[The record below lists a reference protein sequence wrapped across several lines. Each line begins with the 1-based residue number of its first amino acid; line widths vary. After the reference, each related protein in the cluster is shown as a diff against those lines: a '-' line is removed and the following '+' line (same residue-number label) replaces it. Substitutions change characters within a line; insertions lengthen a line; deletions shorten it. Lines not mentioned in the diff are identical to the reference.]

1 MASALLLS
9 LFSVATG
16 WADGGYYQ
24 GYSQNDGF
32 QNIYKSQGGAAYP
45 QYFPRIEPET
55 PYRAQYQYQPLR
67 ASTSTYSPPH
77 KALSTKIADG
87 LTDLWKSPI
96 VKSGVIGTGIGVG
109 AAALTKHMS
118 ILHGAW
124 VGAAY
129 GAGFGA
135 MDETTYFKQH
145 PLVRKTAKG
154 AVIGLGAAA
163 LTGAAALGPATAVGA
178 GIGAGVHYLK
188 TH

>member
-1 MASALLLS
+1 MTSALILS
-9 LFSVATG
+9 LFSMSVG

-55 PYRAQYQYQPLR
+55 PYHVQYQYQPLK
-67 ASTSTYSPPH
+67 ASTSASSPPH

-87 LTDLWKSPI
+87 FTDLWKSPA
-96 VKSGVIGTGIGVG
+96 VKSGIVGAGIGLG
-109 AAALTKHMS
+109 ASALTKHMG
-118 ILHGAW
+118 LWHGTW

-129 GAGFGA
+129 GAGFGL
-135 MDETTYFKQH
+135 MDEINYFKHH
-145 PLVRKTAKG
+145 PMVRKTAKG

-163 LTGAAALGPATAVGA
+163 LTGAAALGPAAAVGA
-178 GIGAGVHYLK
+178 GIGAGVHLLK
-188 TH
+188 AH